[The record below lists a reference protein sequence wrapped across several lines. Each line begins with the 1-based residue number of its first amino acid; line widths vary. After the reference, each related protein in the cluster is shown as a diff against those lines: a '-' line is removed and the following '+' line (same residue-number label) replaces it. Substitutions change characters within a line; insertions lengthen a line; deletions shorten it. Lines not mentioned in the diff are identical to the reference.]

1 MEVPR
6 LEIKSELQPLA
17 YPTAT
22 ALPDPRC
29 LCNLHC
35 SLWRCCIL
43 NPMNKARYQTHTL
56 IDTMLAS

>member
-22 ALPDPRC
+22 ALPDPSC
-29 LCNLHC
+29 
-35 SLWRCCIL
+35 
-43 NPMNKARYQTHTL
+43 QTHTL